1 MSTAHPLY
9 CRYVVPEHL
18 VNGGFGFRFPE
29 LAGAL
34 ENLV

>member
-9 CRYVVPEHL
+9 VRYVVPERL
-18 VNGGFGFRFPE
+18 MNEGFGFRFPE